1 MDVQLIEYELACN
14 CNYRLYNVILD
25 EDDTE
30 IETSVTVDPS
40 TVSSWIKKIET
51 ENGSR
56 LHRLIVGLDIEWRPN
71 FNPVAD
77 RNPVA
82 TIQLCVGESCIIY
95 QVLHSNH
102 IPRRLRNFL
111 NNDDYRFVGVGIRS
125 DVDKLWEDYDLE
137 VSNVVDLREWAA
149 EELNKKK
156 LLNKGLKYLGKKIA
170 GIEIEKPKSV
180 TTSAWDQR
188 WLSRKQICYA
198 CLDAYI
204 SFEVGR
210 VLSAWY

>member
-1 MDVQLIEYELACN
+1 M
-14 CNYRLYNVILD
+14 
-25 EDDTE
+25 
-30 IETSVTVDPS
+30 
-40 TVSSWIKKIET
+40 
-51 ENGSR
+51 
-56 LHRLIVGLDIEWRPN
+56 
-71 FNPVAD
+71 
-77 RNPVA
+77 
-82 TIQLCVGESCIIY
+82 
-95 QVLHSNH
+95 
-102 IPRRLRNFL
+102 
-111 NNDDYRFVGVGIRS
+111 
-125 DVDKLWEDYDLE
+125 DKLWEDYDLE

-156 LLNKGLKYLGKKIA
+156 LLNSGLKYLGKKIA

-198 CLDAYI
+198 CIDAYI

>member
-1 MDVQLIEYELACN
+1 MAVKLTEYELTCN
-14 CNYRLYNVILD
+14 CDYKLYDVIL
-25 EDDTE
+25 DDTE
-30 IETSVTVDPS
+30 IETTVTVDPF
-40 TVSSWIKKIET
+40 TVSAWIRKTET
-51 ENGSR
+51 ENESR

-71 FNPVAD
+71 FTSGAG

-82 TIQLCVGESCIIY
+82 TVQLCVGNSCIIY
-95 QVLHSNH
+95 QIIHSAH

-111 NNDDYRFVGVGIRS
+111 KNDDYRFVGVGIRS
-125 DVDKLWEDYDLE
+125 DVDKLWEDYGLD
-137 VSNVVDLREWAA
+137 VSNTVDIREWAA
-149 EELNKKK
+149 VELNKKK
-156 LLNKGLKYLGKKIA
+156 LLDSGLKDLGKKIA

-204 SFEVGR
+204 SFQVGR